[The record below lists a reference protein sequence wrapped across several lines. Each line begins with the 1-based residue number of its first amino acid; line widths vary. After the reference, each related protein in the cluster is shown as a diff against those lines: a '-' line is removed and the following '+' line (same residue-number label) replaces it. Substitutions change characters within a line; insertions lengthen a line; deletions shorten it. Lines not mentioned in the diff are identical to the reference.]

1 MAQYLVPDTSVVID
15 GRISARIKSGELIG
29 RRIVVPEAVV
39 AELEAQANH
48 GRDIGVK
55 GLEELR
61 RLSELAKAGK
71 IELEY
76 VGVRPDLD
84 QIKLAGGGEIDA
96 MIRDVAL
103 ELGASFLTSDQI
115 QFRVAEAMGIDVE
128 YVRPQRDAIKS
139 ISLEKYFTEDTLSVH
154 LKEGAVPM
162 AKRGKVGAFTL
173 MRLSEKPLS
182 DKELRDMSREI
193 FERVKVDPEGY
204 IEMEKIGAAVI
215 QLGPMRI
222 AIAKPPFSDGLEIT
236 AVRPVAKVD
245 LDSYRH
251 ATELKARLGESQ
263 RGILIAGPPGSG
275 KSTFA
280 AGVAEYL
287 LKCNYVVKTLESP
300 RDLQVPPEITQYAPL
315 EGSMEL
321 SADML
326 LLVRPDYTIYDE
338 LRKTSDFKVFAD
350 MRLAGVGM
358 IGVVHAN
365 QPIDAL
371 QRLLGRVELGMIPQ
385 VVDTV
390 VFIEKG
396 EVTRVHDVEFL
407 VKVPSGMTESDLARP
422 VIVVRDFE
430 TKVAEFEMYTYGDEI
445 VVMPVIK
452 LEKKPVWKL
461 ASKEIQKELAHHV
474 RGHVDVEMLT
484 DNKAVIRVPQ
494 DEAARVI
501 GKSGKNI
508 EQIEKALGMHIDVR
522 TREESPGYTA
532 SAYTASAP
540 SASAPLASATAA
552 SDSIAISPKL
562 EETARH
568 MIIWLGDQM
577 AGESVE
583 VSIGGDPAF
592 TATVGRR
599 GDIRMAKS
607 SEMAKHILKRLR
619 RGDQIEVRKAKME

>member
-1 MAQYLVPDTSVVID
+1 MAQQLVPDTSVVID
-15 GRISARIKSGELIG
+15 GRISAKIKSGELLG
-29 RRIVVPEAVV
+29 RRIVIPEAVV

-48 GRDIGVK
+48 GRDIGIK

-103 ELGASFLTSDQI
+103 EMGASFMTSDGV
-115 QFRVAEAMGIDVE
+115 QFKVAEAMGLDVE
-128 YVRPQRDAIKS
+128 YVRPQREAIKPL
-139 ISLEKYFTEDTLSVH
+139 SLEKYFTEDTLSVH

-162 AKRGKVGAFTL
+162 AKRGKVGSFNLVRIA
-173 MRLSEKPLS
+173 EKPMG
-182 DKELRDMSREI
+182 DRELRDISREI
-193 FERVKVDPEGY
+193 YERAKADPEGY
-204 IEMEKIGAAVI
+204 VEMEKMGAAVI

-245 LDSYRH
+245 LDSYKH
-251 ATELKARLGESQ
+251 SAELKGRLKEGQ
-263 RGILIAGPPGSG
+263 RGLLIAGPPGSG

-300 RDLQVPPEITQYAPL
+300 RDLQVPPEITQYGPL
-315 EGSMEL
+315 EGSMEA
-321 SADML
+321 SADIL

-338 LRKTSDFKVFAD
+338 VRKTRDFRVFAD

-365 QPIDAL
+365 KPVDAL
-371 QRLLGRVELGMIPQ
+371 QRLLGRIELGMIPQ

-396 EVTRVHDVEFL
+396 EVYKVLDVEFT
-407 VKVPSGMTESDLARP
+407 VKVPAGMTEADLARP
-422 VIVVRDFE
+422 VIVVKDFE
-430 TKVAEFEMYTYGDEI
+430 TGTAEYEMYTYGEEI
-445 VVMPVIK
+445 VVMPVTK
-452 LEKKPVWKL
+452 AAKKPVWKL
-461 ASKEIQKELAHHV
+461 ASREIEKELAHHV
-474 RGHVDVEMLT
+474 RGPVDVEMVT
-484 DNKAVIRVPQ
+484 DSSAVIRVPQ

-501 GKSGKNI
+501 GKAGRNI

-522 TREESPGYTA
+522 TRDKDQS
-532 SAYTASAP
+532 
-540 SASAPLASATAA
+540 L
-552 SDSIAISPKL
+552 SPKI
-562 EETARH
+562 EETSRH
-568 MIIWLGDQM
+568 IIIWLTD
-577 AGESVE
+577 AVGEPVE
-583 VSIGGDPAF
+583 VFVGGVPVF

-599 GDIRMAKS
+599 GDIRIAKS
-607 SEMAKHILKRLR
+607 SEMAKQLLKRLKQGEKIDVQR
-619 RGDQIEVRKAKME
+619 AHLD

>member
-1 MAQYLVPDTSVVID
+1 VVID
-15 GRISARIKSGELIG
+15 GRVSAKIKAGELQG

-48 GRDIGVK
+48 GREIGLR

-76 VGVRPDLD
+76 VGIRPNLD

-103 ELGASFLTSDQI
+103 ELGASFLTSDQV
-115 QFRVAEAMGIDVE
+115 QFRVAEAMGLDVE
-128 YVRPQRDAIKS
+128 YVRPQREAIKPL
-139 ISLEKYFTEDTLSVH
+139 SLEKYFTEDTLSVH
-154 LKEGAVPM
+154 LKENAIPM
-162 AKRGKVGAFTL
+162 AKRGHVGDFNL
-173 MRLSEKPLS
+173 IRLGERPLSER
-182 DKELRDMSREI
+182 ELRDLSKEI
-193 FERVKVDPEGY
+193 YERAKADPEGY
-204 IEMEKIGAAVI
+204 IEMEKIGAAII

-236 AVRPVAKVD
+236 AVRPVAKVSF
-245 LDSYRH
+245 DSYRH
-251 ATELKARLGESQ
+251 STMLKARLKEGQ

-287 LKCNYVVKTLESP
+287 LNCSYVVKTLESP
-300 RDLQVPPEITQYAPL
+300 RDLQVPPEITQYGPL
-315 EGSMEL
+315 EGSMEA
-321 SADML
+321 SADIL

-338 LRKTSDFKVFAD
+338 VRKTRDFQVFAD

-365 QPIDAL
+365 KPIDAL
-371 QRLLGRVELGMIPQ
+371 QRLLGRVDLGMIPQ

-396 EVTRVHDVEFL
+396 EVTKVLDVEFV
-407 VKVPSGMTESDLARP
+407 VKVPAGMVEADLARP

-430 TKVAEFEMYTYGDEI
+430 IGQAEYEMYTYGDEI
-445 VVMPVIK
+445 VVMPVSQ
-452 LEKKPVWKL
+452 ESKKPSPSWKL
-461 ASKEIQKELAHHV
+461 ASREIEKEISHHV
-474 RGHVDVEMLT
+474 RGPFKVEMLT
-484 DNKAVIRVPQ
+484 DSSAVIHVPQ

-501 GKSGKNI
+501 GKAGKNI
-508 EQIEKALGMHIDVR
+508 DQIEKNLGMHIDVR
-522 TREESPGYTA
+522 T
-532 SAYTASAP
+532 
-540 SASAPLASATAA
+540 
-552 SDSIAISPKL
+552 K
-562 EETARH
+562 EETGLPIPRMEETSKH
-568 MIIWLGDQM
+568 LIIWLEGM
-577 AGESVE
+577 SGESVE
-583 VSIGGDPAF
+583 VYVGEEPVF

-599 GDIRMAKS
+599 GDIRVAKS
-607 SEMAKHILKRLR
+607 SEMAKRIIKRLKQ
-619 RGDQIEVRKAKME
+619 GEKIEVQRARAD

>member
-1 MAQYLVPDTSVVID
+1 MAQQLVPDTSVVID
-15 GRISARIKSGELIG
+15 GRISAKIKSGELLG
-29 RRIVVPEAVV
+29 RRIVIPEAVV

-48 GRDIGVK
+48 GRDIGIK

-103 ELGASFLTSDQI
+103 EMGASFMTSDSV
-115 QFRVAEAMGIDVE
+115 QFKVAEAMGLDVE
-128 YVRPQRDAIKS
+128 YVRPQREAIKPL
-139 ISLEKYFTEDTLSVH
+139 SLEKYFTEDTLSVH

-162 AKRGKVGAFTL
+162 AKRGKVGSFNLVRIA
-173 MRLSEKPLS
+173 EKPMS
-182 DKELRDMSREI
+182 DRELRDISREI
-193 FERVKVDPEGY
+193 YERAKADPEGY
-204 IEMEKIGAAVI
+204 VEMEKIGAAVI

-245 LDSYRH
+245 LESYKH
-251 ATELKARLGESQ
+251 STELKGRLKEGQ

-300 RDLQVPPEITQYAPL
+300 RDLQVPPEITQYGPL
-315 EGSMEL
+315 EGSMEA
-321 SADML
+321 SADIL

-338 LRKTSDFKVFAD
+338 VRKTRDFRVFAD

-365 QPIDAL
+365 KPVDAL

-396 EVTRVHDVEFL
+396 EVTKVLDVEFT
-407 VKVPSGMTESDLARP
+407 VKVPAGMMEADLARP
-422 VIVVRDFE
+422 VIVVKDFE
-430 TKVAEFEMYTYGDEI
+430 TGAVEYEMYTYGDEI
-445 VVMPVIK
+445 VVMPVTK
-452 LEKKPVWKL
+452 VAKKPVWKL
-461 ASKEIQKELAHHV
+461 ASREIEKELAHHV
-474 RGHVDVEMLT
+474 RGPVDVEMIT
-484 DNKAVIRVPQ
+484 DSSAVIRVPQ

-501 GKSGKNI
+501 GKAGRNI

-522 TREESPGYTA
+522 TRDKDRSLSPR
-532 SAYTASAP
+532 
-540 SASAPLASATAA
+540 
-552 SDSIAISPKL
+552 I
-562 EETARH
+562 EETSRH
-568 MIIWLGDQM
+568 IIIWLTD
-577 AGESVE
+577 AVGEPVE
-583 VSIGGDPAF
+583 VFVGGAPVF

-599 GDIRMAKS
+599 GDIRIAKS
-607 SEMAKHILKRLR
+607 SEMAKQVLKKLKQ
-619 RGDQIEVRKAKME
+619 GEKIEVQRANLD

>member
-1 MAQYLVPDTSVVID
+1 MAQQLVPDTSVVID
-15 GRISARIKSGELIG
+15 GRISAKVKSGELLG
-29 RRIVVPEAVV
+29 RRIVIPEAVV

-48 GRDIGVK
+48 GRDIGIK

-103 ELGASFLTSDQI
+103 ELGASFLTSDSV
-115 QFRVAEAMGIDVE
+115 QFKVAEAMGLDVE
-128 YVRPQRDAIKS
+128 YVRPQREAIKPL
-139 ISLEKYFTEDTLSVH
+139 SLEKYFTEDTLSVH

-162 AKRGKVGAFTL
+162 AKRGKVGTFNL
-173 MRLSEKPLS
+173 MRISEKPLS
-182 DKELRDMSREI
+182 DRELRDISREI
-193 FERVKVDPEGY
+193 YERAKADPEGY
-204 IEMEKIGAAVI
+204 IEMEKMGAAVI

-245 LDSYRH
+245 LESYKH
-251 ATELKARLGESQ
+251 STELKGRLKEGQ

-300 RDLQVPPEITQYAPL
+300 RDLQVPPEITQYGPL
-315 EGSMEL
+315 EGSMEA
-321 SADML
+321 SADIL

-338 LRKTSDFKVFAD
+338 VRKTKDFRVFAD

-365 QPIDAL
+365 KPIDAL

-396 EVTRVHDVEFL
+396 EVSKVLDVEFT
-407 VKVPSGMTESDLARP
+407 VKVPAGMMEADLARP
-422 VIVVRDFE
+422 VIVVKDFDTGAVE
-430 TKVAEFEMYTYGDEI
+430 YEMYTYGDQI
-445 VVMPVIK
+445 VVMPVTK
-452 LEKKPVWKL
+452 AAKKPIWKL
-461 ASKEIQKELAHHV
+461 ASREIEKELAHHV
-474 RGHVDVEMLT
+474 RGPVDVEMVT
-484 DNKAVIRVPQ
+484 DTSAVIRVPQ

-501 GKSGKNI
+501 GKAGKNI

-522 TREESPGYTA
+522 TRDTD
-532 SAYTASAP
+532 SAV
-540 SASAPLASATAA
+540 
-552 SDSIAISPKL
+552 SPKI

-568 MIIWLGDQM
+568 IIIWLSDRV
-577 AGESVE
+577 GEPVE
-583 VSIGGDPAF
+583 VLVGGTPVF

-599 GDIRMAKS
+599 GDIRIAKS
-607 SEMAKHILKRLR
+607 SEMAKHMIKRLKQ
-619 RGDQIEVRKAKME
+619 GEKIEVQRARLD